1 MRNGGPKEDN
11 RDVSLFMRECK
22 GRAIAKRFFE
32 RAKVMRRT
40 CSIFSSVIFSLS
52 WRKFTENFG
61 LDR

>member
-40 CSIFSSVIFSLS
+40 CSTFLLSYIFLILEEIY
-52 WRKFTENFG
+52 RKFWT
-61 LDR
+61 